1 MGSSLQHNLSLSS
14 DIGGFSFVRLT
25 FYLEIIVDPEEIVK
39 KKKNKLWGLCVLSPP
54 DVFNDNVLHNDSY
67 RTTSKS
73 GADVRPVLEAQA
85 AFASFTCARL
95 CVGAILCSFSACRSV

>member
-39 KKKNKLWGLCVLSPP
+39 KKKKLGALCTLPP
-54 DVFNDNVLHNDSY
+54 RCF
-67 RTTSKS
+67 
-73 GADVRPVLEAQA
+73 Q
-85 AFASFTCARL
+85 
-95 CVGAILCSFSACRSV
+95 

>member
-39 KKKNKLWGLCVLSPP
+39 KKKKTMGALCTLPP
-54 DVFNDNVLHNDSY
+54 RCF
-67 RTTSKS
+67 
-73 GADVRPVLEAQA
+73 Q
-85 AFASFTCARL
+85 
-95 CVGAILCSFSACRSV
+95 

>member
-39 KKKNKLWGLCVLSPP
+39 KKKKKNYGGSVYSPPQMFSMTTSCIMIVIEQRQNQALTFVQSLKLRRLSP
-54 DVFNDNVLHNDSY
+54 
-67 RTTSKS
+67 
-73 GADVRPVLEAQA
+73 
-85 AFASFTCARL
+85 ASHARICA
-95 CVGAILCSFSACRSV
+95 